1 MQGSENG
8 RVWSIIIFSKY
19 FKIQFAWPTF
29 QKRSWT
35 VMTIMS
41 TNRKNINALEIPS
54 METYL
59 TSIMIRKKKTL
70 LKRIFF
76 TCMEWRTFTQI
87 YSTGVARVPTVVSGA
102 FYYCLEVCNLCKLLF
117 QTQFL
122 SNYPTIIIFYLYN
135 NIPQVNNKCIISC
148 NHLLTC
154 Y

>member
-1 MQGSENG
+1 MIYFIFEF
-8 RVWSIIIFSKY
+8 VPEFIHWSLLWKDFSC
-19 FKIQFAWPTF
+19 FRRLILSL
-29 QKRSWT
+29 SWKSNDRGGLKFWTCLHAT
-35 VMTIMS
+35 VC
-41 TNRKNINALEIPS
+41 K
-54 METYL
+54 
-59 TSIMIRKKKTL
+59 
-70 LKRIFF
+70 
-76 TCMEWRTFTQI
+76 EWRPFTQI

-102 FYYCLEVCNLCKLLF
+102 FYYRLDVYNLRKLLL